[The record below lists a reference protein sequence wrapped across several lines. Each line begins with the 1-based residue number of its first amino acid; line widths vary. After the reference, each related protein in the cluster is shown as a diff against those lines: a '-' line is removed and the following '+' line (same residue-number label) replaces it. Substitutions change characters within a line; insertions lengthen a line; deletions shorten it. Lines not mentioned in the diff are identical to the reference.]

1 MLGALNAGQRK
12 FSDFLLLRLE
22 VTSQP
27 LRPVLNDD
35 SLFELSCEKEEEQK
49 KEEEVGQSKYLS
61 AAALFLFLHRSANY
75 LLSWVAKNTFVLK
88 IAD

>member
-1 MLGALNAGQRK
+1 MIVF
-12 FSDFLLLRLE
+12 FSSLLLRLE

-27 LRPVLNDD
+27 LRPVFNDD
-35 SLFELSCEKEEEQK
+35 SLFELSCEKEEEQN
-49 KEEEVGQSKYLS
+49 EEEVVQSKYLS